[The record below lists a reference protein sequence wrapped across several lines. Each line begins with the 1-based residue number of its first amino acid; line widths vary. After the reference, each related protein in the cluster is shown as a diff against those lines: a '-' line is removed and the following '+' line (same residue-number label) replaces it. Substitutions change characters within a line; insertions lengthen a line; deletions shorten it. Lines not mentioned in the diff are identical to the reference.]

1 METRTNVAADRSD
14 RDPDPLKWCCRTC
27 HRPVIDLDPYALTRE
42 VTPFATIGDLM
53 VSAIPSIWRPIARRL
68 WIRRLEGRIRCEL
81 EAQAA
86 FEGRINVVAGKS
98 AS

>member
-1 METRTNVAADRSD
+1 MTAEMRINVAAET
-14 RDPDPLKWCCRTC
+14 DPLQWCCRMC

-53 VSAIPSIWRPIARRL
+53 GSAIPSIWRPIARRL
-68 WIRRLEGRIRCEL
+68 WIRRLEARIRREL
-81 EAQAA
+81 EVHLA
-86 FEGRINVVAGKS
+86 FEGRINVIVGKS